1 MNILVLA
8 GGHSPERDVSLASG
22 AKVVQAL
29 RSRGHQVLLL
39 DPYKSI
45 DAQPNFTAL
54 YMAYAQESYA
64 HTIPSQAPD
73 LAAFKAEFGNGD
85 DMLGRNVL
93 AACKLADVVFLALH
107 GSFGENGQLQATLDL
122 HAVRY
127 TGSGHVGCAI
137 AMDKSIAKIIM
148 QAAGVQTPLCAAYD
162 EANLPLVVKP
172 ANGGSSIG
180 CSIVRTAGEMAQA
193 MAAART
199 QEDNIVIERFIE
211 GREFSVGV
219 LDGQVLPVIEII
231 PNEGWFD
238 YANKYQGTTK
248 EICPA
253 DIPSDIVERMQAAA
267 LAAHNALRLGSYS
280 RVDFMLDKQGEIFCL
295 EANTLPGM
303 APASL
308 LPQEAAAAGISYEDL
323 CERIIALATCG
334 GAPSLRCALR

>member
-45 DAQPNFTAL
+45 DPHASFAALHAACAQ
-54 YMAYAQESYA
+54 QSYA
-64 HTIPSQAPD
+64 HTIPAIAPD
-73 LAAFKAEFGNGD
+73 LAALKAEFGNGE
-85 DMLGRNVL
+85 DMLGRNII

-107 GSFGENGQLQATLDL
+107 GSLGENGQLQATLDL

-127 TGSGHVGCAI
+127 TGSGHVGCAL
-137 AMDKSIAKIIM
+137 AMDKAIAKTMM
-148 QAAGVQTPLCAAYD
+148 QAAGVQTPLCAGAD
-162 EANLPLVVKP
+162 AANLPLVVKP

-180 CSIVRTAGEMAQA
+180 VSIARTADELTQA
-193 MAAART
+193 LALARE

-219 LDGQVLPVIEII
+219 LDGQVLPVIEIC
-231 PNEGWFD
+231 PNDGWFD
-238 YANKYQGTTK
+238 YANKYQGTTQ

-253 DIPSDIVERMQAAA
+253 DIPADLASAMQTAA
-267 LAAHNALRLGSYS
+267 LTAHRALHLGSYS
-280 RVDFMLDKQGEIFCL
+280 RVDFMLDAHGEFFCL
-295 EANTLPGM
+295 EANTLPGL

-308 LPQEAAAAGISYEDL
+308 LPQEAAAAGICYEDL
-323 CERIIALATCG
+323 CERIVALAV
-334 GAPSLRCALR
+334 

>member
-45 DAQPNFTAL
+45 DLHGSFAAL
-54 YMAYAQESYA
+54 YQAYAKESYA
-64 HTIPSQAPD
+64 HIIPTIAPD
-73 LAAFKAEFGNGD
+73 LVAFKAKFGNGD
-85 DMLGRNVL
+85 DMLGCNVL

-107 GSFGENGQLQATLDL
+107 GSFGENGQLQATLDM
-122 HAVRY
+122 HAVCY

-148 QAAGVQTPLCAAYD
+148 QAAGVQTPLCAAFD
-162 EANLPLVVKP
+162 ASNLPLVVKP

-180 CSIVRTAGEMAQA
+180 VSIVRTADEMAQA
-193 MAAART
+193 MADARA

-211 GREFSVGV
+211 GREFSVGI
-219 LDGQVLPVIEII
+219 LDGQVLPVIEIC

-238 YANKYQGTTK
+238 YANKYQGTTE

-253 DIPSDIVERMQAAA
+253 DIPEETAKTMQAAA
-267 LAAHNALRLGSYS
+267 LKAHNALRLGSYS
-280 RVDFMLDKQGEIFCL
+280 RVDFMLDEQGKIYCL

-323 CERIIALATCG
+323 CEKIVQMALK
-334 GAPSLRCALR
+334 